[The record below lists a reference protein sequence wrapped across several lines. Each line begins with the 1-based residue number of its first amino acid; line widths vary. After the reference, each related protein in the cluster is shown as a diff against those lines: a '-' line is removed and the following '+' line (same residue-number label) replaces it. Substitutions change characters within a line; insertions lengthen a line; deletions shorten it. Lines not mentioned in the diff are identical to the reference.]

1 MSMADFRGAYTG
13 AIRPL
18 DENEAAIVGPVK
30 RLREVVPEFVE
41 DTRLNMLQ
49 AVLGGGK

>member
-1 MSMADFRGAYTG
+1 MDG
-13 AIRPL
+13 
-18 DENEAAIVGPVK
+18 NEVAIVGPGK

-49 AVLGGGK
+49 AVLGGGKYLAGFICI